1 MTNGRA
7 GLIHITG
14 QCIHTPQR
22 RTQGV
27 LGKFNA
33 VPGRPG
39 IIRCLASKAGH
50 FPGRRRHFIHGG
62 HHTVDILVLA
72 GGLFIGIP
80 CNGANIRGLPPHLG
94 IHIFEVI
101 DHFSQAGQEGIEA
114 TSKVNQLGMGVN
126 IQFTGKIAL
135 GTGQVAHALPD
146 FIQGPGNRTNQQHQY
161 RNRKHDHDNA
171 HYRLAGGSAGY
182 FV

>member
-1 MTNGRA
+1 M
-7 GLIHITG
+7 
-14 QCIHTPQR
+14 
-22 RTQGV
+22 
-27 LGKFNA
+27 
-33 VPGRPG
+33 
-39 IIRCLASKAGH
+39 
-50 FPGRRRHFIHGG
+50 
-62 HHTVDILVLA
+62 LA

-80 CNGANIRGLPPHLG
+80 CNDANIRGLPPHLG

-135 GTGQVAHALPD
+135 GTGQVTHALTD
-146 FIQGPGNRTNQQHQY
+146 LVQRPGNRAHQQHQHS
-161 RNRKHDHDNA
+161 NRKHDHHNA
-171 HYRLAGGSAGY
+171 HHGLAGGSAGY